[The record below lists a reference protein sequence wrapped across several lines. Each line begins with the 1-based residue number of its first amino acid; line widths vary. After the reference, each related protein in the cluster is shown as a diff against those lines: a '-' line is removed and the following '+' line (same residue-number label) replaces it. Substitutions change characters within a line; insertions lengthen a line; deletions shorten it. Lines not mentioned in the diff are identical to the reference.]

1 MTMLARLQAVLQES
15 WESVALEATR
25 VLPHLLGAL
34 VLILVGAAL
43 GLLAGRVTRVLLE
56 SAKADRAAERLGVMG
71 TLRRLG
77 VESVPAFTGR
87 LVRWGITLAAF
98 VPALYSLDARL
109 AADLVRRFLLYL
121 PHLVVGI
128 ALLWVGALVSRF
140 LGRSVLIAAVN
151 AGVSSARVLAA
162 MTRWGVMLVV
172 LAVALEHLG
181 IGRATVLTA
190 FAILF
195 GGITL
200 AAAIAAGLGS
210 QDMVRQWWEGR
221 LQLPRKEEQQ
231 PFRHW

>member
-1 MTMLARLQAVLQES
+1 MLERLRLVLMES
-15 WESVALEATR
+15 WDSVAVEATR

-34 VLILVGAAL
+34 ILILVGVAL
-43 GLLAGRVTRVLLE
+43 GLVAGRITRRVLE

-71 TLRRLG
+71 PLRRIG
-77 VESVPAFTGR
+77 VESLPHFTGR
-87 LVRWGITLAAF
+87 LVKWGVILVAF
-98 VPALYSLDARL
+98 VPALYSLDSRL

-121 PHLVVGI
+121 PHLVVGVV
-128 ALLWVGALVSRF
+128 LLWVGALVSRF

-151 AGVSSARVLAA
+151 AGLGSARVLA
-162 MTRWGVMLVV
+162 MLTRWGVMLVV

-181 IGRATVLTA
+181 IGRSTVLTA

-200 AAAIAAGLGS
+200 AAALAAGLGS
-210 QDMVRQWWEGR
+210 QDIVRQWWAGS
-221 LQLPRKEEQQ
+221 LQLPHRQEHE